1 MNAFSSVESI
11 GERFNMFKRHEDQ
24 YMSVNGTTHIRA
36 GAIRPE
42 ILIFP
47 DEGDNI

>member
-1 MNAFSSVESI
+1 MNTFSSEAPI
-11 GERFNMFKRHEDQ
+11 GEEFDIFKKYENN
-24 YMSVNGTTHIRA
+24 YISINGTTHIRA

-47 DEGDNI
+47 DEGDN